1 MVERVA
7 ISTNTIYNLGAG
19 NSDTLEQ
26 NVQKGSELDPSL
38 DPEQSLQSGGF
49 KIPDVPK
56 PSSEEIKD
64 WAGEVRVNILF
75 LAFTG
80 TSFNE

>member
-1 MVERVA
+1 MLVERVA
-7 ISTNTIYNLGAG
+7 ISTITYTIYILGAG
-19 NSDTLEQ
+19 NSVTLGP
-26 NVQKGSELDPSL
+26 NVKKGSEPDPSL

-64 WAGEVRVNILF
+64 WAGEVRMDFLF
-75 LAFTG
+75 LIFPG
-80 TSFNE
+80 TS